1 LTNQRVALVHCLFE
15 LSDSFNKI
23 MGLSE
28 RLWSEFGVIFALL
41 TVNIYLYRHMILK
54 NMRSRYVK
62 QTNMLEEILQQLGQ
76 LIHQSKMMM
85 TISAQEKKARNSL
98 K

>member
-1 LTNQRVALVHCLFE
+1 
-15 LSDSFNKI
+15 
-23 MGLSE
+23 
-28 RLWSEFGVIFALL
+28 
-41 TVNIYLYRHMILK
+41 MILK